1 MSSEVID
8 LSTQEDIICISDD
21 DHEVKKAEANQVCN
35 TQGFDGVE
43 EIEVLEKS
51 ESPPQSQSR
60 NLPLKN
66 EIDIESLKLAFQK
79 TLQERKS
86 MGCTKTP
93 PPIKPLKFRPQMTW
107 SKLKSEKEKEK
118 MVMSP
123 KMPRLNREPVY
134 ISSESENEEEEE
146 ELPDLDDYS
155 EVINISDDEMGE
167 SSVKKSVLS
176 LNCTSLDSD
185 NESKTSMDRS
195 SYCISTDE
203 DEEGTTVVTVQ
214 IVSCSEDTD
223 DTTYSS
229 PKCKRRKMSEY
240 LPDTS
245 LADCTDNKTEDDN
258 DLEIISDEI
267 EKENKTEVVQKI
279 WTDENKTKLANLLN
293 GVKTSLNLKNK
304 SGLQDQK
311 ESELKETGDN
321 SKSVLREISNSPTSS
336 RHFTD
341 LLKCDDSEDSETE
354 YVQVKKRRRKNK
366 MRKIV
371 KKEDS
376 DCGQITSYFSSVK
389 KDIHK
394 KCFWQRLKSNIVN
407 SRMDNDIENVLVG
420 AFSQFHINTVEGC
433 WEDEQNPSFMR
444 HGLKFLKNFSKSYSP
459 PPELIERVIEQ
470 GIMTSSSLE
479 LLKESVDC
487 LMLVYDKY
495 PEMLH
500 IDFKHLQD
508 SLECLNFGKSFS
520 DQSHLLV
527 RKTVYLLKLVILFYE
542 YELTTRNV
550 SDPKAMRKTASY
562 KALSYDCGFNNVK
575 ELIVNY
581 IVPLLH
587 HEQTFQN
594 EIPEILPLLQ
604 KLLHI
609 SVEVSSNCN
618 AAARAI
624 ALELSKPYC
633 YLPTIDHKKLY
644 IQTLESS
651 LLRYYLVTVV
661 LERQCEN
668 TAPCYDFPCRF
679 QDVFNCFF
687 QAYPPTN
694 ISTPPTTPQSEDDS
708 MDGYNP
714 NSTAGYPA
722 INVEELLMLLFEVLQ
737 CYVQCEQDK
746 SIATLRRRA
755 YMKKEDFTM
764 QLTDKDKDLI
774 LQGIEELRGRVLTL
788 TPDLTPVS
796 EKYLQLML
804 CVVDWQKCMN

>member
-1 MSSEVID
+1 MIMKLKKQRQIKSTILKD
-8 LSTQEDIICISDD
+8 LM
-21 DHEVKKAEANQVCN
+21 
-35 TQGFDGVE
+35 
-43 EIEVLEKS
+43 VLRKS
-51 ESPPQSQSR
+51 KSWKNRKVHPKSQSR
-60 NLPLKN
+60 SLSSKN

-93 PPIKPLKFRPQMTW
+93 PPIKPLKFRQKTW
-107 SKLKSEKEKEK
+107 SQLKSEKKKEK

-155 EVINISDDEMGE
+155 EVINISDDETGE
-167 SSVKKSVLS
+167 LSGKKSVIS

-185 NESKTSMDRS
+185 NESKTSIDRS

-229 PKCKRRKMSEY
+229 PKCKRRKMSDY
-240 LPDTS
+240 LPDRS
-245 LADCTDNKTEDDN
+245 LADYTENKNEDDC
-258 DLEIISDEI
+258 DLEIISEEI

-293 GVKTSLNLKNK
+293 GVKTTLNLKNK
-304 SGLQDQK
+304 SALQDQK
-311 ESELKETGDN
+311 ELELKETAEN

-376 DCGQITSYFSSVK
+376 DCGQITSYFSLK

-394 KCFWQRLKSNIVN
+394 KCFWQRHKSNIVN
-407 SRMDNDIENVLVG
+407 SRLDGDLENALVG

-444 HGLKFLKNFSKSYSP
+444 HGLKFLKNFSHSYSP

-470 GIMTSSSLE
+470 GIISSDSPE

-487 LMLVYDKY
+487 LMLVFDKY

-508 SLECLNFGKSFS
+508 SLERLNFGKSFS

-527 RKTVYLLKLVILFYE
+527 SKTAYLLRLVILFYE

-618 AAARAI
+618 AAAKAI

-644 IQTLESS
+644 IQTLEST

-668 TAPCYDFPCRF
+668 TAPCYDFPSRF

-708 MDGYNP
+708 MDNYP

-774 LQGIEELRGRVLTL
+774 FQGIEELRGRVLTL